1 MRNTT
6 YLIATALAALLAA
19 PAIAQQGP
27 ADTVRKADT
36 VVKADTTTRTK
47 TTVFALSTSA
57 PDSVTANDTAARLTS
72 DPAAPKAKA
81 TVASRA
87 AATQPAI
94 VIQHIR
100 PVDQR
105 GINVFEA
112 PKMDDTPYEGF
123 KLSWGAAF
131 TQQFQGLDHRN
142 TALPKPTTPAGGT
155 TYDANKLIQ
164 IGHGFNNAN
173 ANLYMNAQLAKG
185 IRVSLTSY
193 LSARHHNETWV
204 KDGYVLIDDS
214 PIKWEPLE
222 NLMQF
227 VTVKAGHFEINYGDS
242 HFRRT
247 DNGNAMYNPFVGNLI
262 MDAFTTEV
270 GGEVYVR
277 LGAVMAMGG
286 MTGGEVR
293 GQITQPQKRS
303 PSYLG
308 KVGFDRQVMRDLRL
322 RLTGSIYTT
331 KHSVNNTL
339 YSGDRAGSRY
349 YDVLENVNSTETAQ
363 AWSGAI
369 QPGMRDKIT
378 STVINPFV
386 KFHGLELFGNIE
398 KATGRAG
405 TETADRTWKQLAG
418 DVVYRFLPA
427 EQVWVGARYNTA
439 NGKLAATDPKQTVK
453 RFQTSAGWFITP
465 GLMAKAEYVNQKY
478 DGFLPTDIRNGG
490 QFKGF
495 LVEGVVAF

>member
-1 MRNTT
+1 MSNTH
-6 YLIATALAALLAA
+6 LIATAFAALVVAA
-19 PAIAQQGP
+19 PAIAQQSP
-27 ADTVRKADT
+27 TDTARKT
-36 VVKADTTTRTK
+36 DTTSKPT
-47 TTVFALSTSA
+47 TTVFALASSA
-57 PDSVTANDTAARLTS
+57 PDSLANDSVKSVTANA
-72 DPAAPKAKA
+72 PAPKAKP

-87 AATQPAI
+87 AATQPQI

-123 KLSWGAAF
+123 KLAWGAAF
-131 TQQFQGLDHRN
+131 TQQFQGLDHKN

-173 ANLYMNAQLAKG
+173 ANLYLNAQLAKG

-214 PIKWEPLE
+214 PIKLELLE

-286 MTGGEVR
+286 VTGGEVR
-293 GQITQPQKRS
+293 GQVTQPQKRS
-303 PSYLG
+303 PSFIYKL
-308 KVGFDRQVMRDLRL
+308 GFDRQVMSDLRL
-322 RLTGSIYTT
+322 RLTGSMYTT
-331 KHSVNNTL
+331 KHSINNTL

-349 YDVLENVNSTETAQ
+349 YDVLENVNSTETAN

-386 KFHGLELFGNIE
+386 KFHGLEVFGNIE
-398 KATGRAG
+398 KATGRAA
-405 TETADRTWKQLAG
+405 TETADRTWNQLAG

-439 NGKLAATDPKQTVK
+439 NGKLAATDPKETVK
-453 RFQTSAGWFITP
+453 RIQASAGWFITP
-465 GLMAKAEYVNQKY
+465 GLMAKAEYVTQKY

-490 QFKGF
+490 KFNGF